1 MFQAADI
8 TDPGAPVL
16 SWGVLSRL
24 TLAKFSVTLS
34 VIRSPPP
41 APPVETFETIRSCI
55 LIFRYSTAD
64 LPPALRTVSSADL
77 KCVPLQQALIRL
89 VVVVSMFF
97 MNDRSCT
104 FTLPAPPP
112 VAEWVVPD
120 CDMPQLHER
129 TWISLGCESSMLSPL
144 RSSIFKNIS
153 IAMAGLLLCAFERH
167 PNQLLQPAP
176 VSIVVVPN

>member
-24 TLAKFSVTLS
+24 PFAKLSVTLS
-34 VIRSPPP
+34 VIMSPPP
-41 APPVETFETIRSCI
+41 EPPVETFETIRSCI

-64 LPPALRTVSSADL
+64 LPPALRTVIRSDL
-77 KCVPLQQALIRL
+77 KCVPLQQALIRF

-104 FTLPAPPP
+104 FTLPAQPP
-112 VAEWVVPD
+112 VAEWVVTD
-120 CDMPQLHER
+120 WDMPQLR
-129 TWISLGCESSMLSPL
+129 VGAWSSL
-144 RSSIFKNIS
+144 
-153 IAMAGLLLCAFERH
+153 
-167 PNQLLQPAP
+167 
-176 VSIVVVPN
+176 